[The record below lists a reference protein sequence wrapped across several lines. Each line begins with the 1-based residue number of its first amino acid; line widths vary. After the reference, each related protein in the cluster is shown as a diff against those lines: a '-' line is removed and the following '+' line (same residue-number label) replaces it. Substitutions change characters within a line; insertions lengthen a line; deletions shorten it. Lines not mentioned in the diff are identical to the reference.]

1 MVSKIPDYYQS
12 EFDLENGISAIL
24 ATLGD
29 RDVTQIFVHSVTSL
43 QNIADLIKIKPEL
56 AKFPERALVFARPN
70 DIVCV
75 LDEVGNEYLQFLSS
89 LGLSHKKENI
99 ITVSNGVDTDLGASL
114 SDLLSGNR
122 DAILAIRRL
131 VRSNKKIVLNPYI
144 TSSKE
149 IKLASILSNVLGT
162 QVYLAGGDSDI
173 VGYAEHK
180 HTAREKALEL
190 GIPVPKGEIIEVE
203 RGVDGRLLN
212 ITAIEAAINRYVNK
226 TGRVIVKGSYG
237 SSGSSIFIVRNNP
250 QGIKSALNKISERKD
265 NTVYLIE
272 TMVDFVVSPNILM
285 YIEPGDGSIFC
296 VGITDQ
302 ILDYNLMHEG
312 NIYPSKASTLNNILF
327 SAKKLSKWLQ
337 SEGYSGLLG
346 FDFIEYFDQETGL
359 YEHFLAEINART
371 NAATYPRSLME
382 QLNTRQWQKDRPQIE
397 AFLASTTKTK
407 ATSFTGLK
415 ELYGHLFFNAET
427 GKGIVPFNTGCLE
440 YGNFTL
446 AVFGKSRNEVVE
458 MYEDFK
464 ALLKME
470 I

>member
-1 MVSKIPDYYQS
+1 MSKISEYYQA
-12 EFDLENGISAIL
+12 EFDRENGIIAIL
-24 ATLGD
+24 ETLGD

-56 AKFPERALVFARPN
+56 AKFPERALVFARPD

-75 LDEVGNEYLQFLSS
+75 LDEVDNEYLQFLSS

-99 ITVSNGVDTDLGASL
+99 ITVSNGVDTHLGASL

-122 DAILAIRRL
+122 DAVLAIRRL

-162 QVYLAGGDSDI
+162 QVYLPGGDSDI

-190 GIPVPKGEIIEVE
+190 GIPVPEGEIIELKLGE
-203 RGVDGRLLN
+203 DGRPSHLTS
-212 ITAIEAAINRYVNK
+212 IRKAIDTHIRK
-226 TGRVIVKGSYG
+226 TGRVVIKGSYS
-237 SSGSSIFIVRNNP
+237 SSGGSIFIAESNARSIGN
-250 QGIKSALNKISERKD
+250 ALSKIAERDD
-265 NTVYLIE
+265 NSIYLIE
-272 TMVDFVVSPNILM
+272 AMVDFIVSPNVLM
-285 YIEPGDGSIFC
+285 HIEPDEGSISC
-296 VGITDQ
+296 VGVTDQ
-302 ILDYNLMHEG
+302 ILNDRLMHEG
-312 NIYPSKASTLNNILF
+312 NIYPTRANTLKDMLS
-327 SAKKLSKWLQ
+327 SAEKLSKWLQ
-337 SEGYSGLLG
+337 REGYSGLLG
-346 FDFIEYFDQETGL
+346 FDFIEYFERETGL
-359 YEHFLAEINART
+359 YEHFLVEINPRI
-371 NAATYPRSLME
+371 NAAAYPRSLME
-382 QLNTRQWQKDRPQIE
+382 HLNTKQWQKDRPQIE

-440 YGNFTL
+440 FGNFTL

-464 ALLKME
+464 ALIQM
-470 I
+470 